1 MNGHHSD
8 TPKEW
13 IRNHPVLVLTGLFAA
28 FAAIGVTMHEPSQ
41 RPDAPRTPTRTPIGE
56 FVLLGERST
65 TYCYPDGN
73 SGRIIFTDD
82 RDLREVSFKKSG
94 DITHGDLIFRENKR
108 LLSVEQK
115 NAIYYLEGQHL
126 GYEFD
131 SYGVVNVFVVTNS
144 GEISYGL
151 RNFYG
156 YLADPVNDIVGM
168 CGHVP
173 REYSTPTHAPT

>member
-1 MNGHHSD
+1 MDGHHSD
-8 TPKEW
+8 TSKEW
-13 IRNHPVLVLTGLFAA
+13 IRNHPVLTGLFTTLA
-28 FAAIGVTMHEPSQ
+28 FAIGVRMHAPSQ
-41 RPDAPRTPTRTPIGE
+41 QPDAWRRTPIGE

-65 TYCYPDGN
+65 TYCSPDGN

-126 GYEFD
+126 GYVFD

-156 YLADPVNDIVGM
+156 YLADPVNDIVRR
-168 CGHVP
+168 CERAP
-173 REYSTPTHAPT
+173 REYSTPIHAPT